1 MYRCVIEDVY
11 IIFLIRYVRHKTALK
26 KSVFV
31 RRVHLELLPLT
42 KTDVR
47 TCHNENM
54 DEEIQRESHQV
65 ILFL

>member
-1 MYRCVIEDVY
+1 M
-11 IIFLIRYVRHKTALK
+11 RHKTALK

-47 TCHNENM
+47 NRTKNLS
-54 DEEIQRESHQV
+54 QRKHAMKKYKESRTR
-65 ILFL
+65 